1 MRRFTDAPPWGCATA
16 QLSPDEWPAPR
27 IPTCPKA
34 EWCGGVDVADD
45 PPELPAGAV
54 VPVAAGAVTVGV
66 EAVVTGLVGD
76 TTGDD
81 APELCAGR
89 VRVW

>member
-1 MRRFTDAPPWGCATA
+1 
-16 QLSPDEWPAPR
+16 
-27 IPTCPKA
+27 
-34 EWCGGVDVADD
+34 
-45 PPELPAGAV
+45 